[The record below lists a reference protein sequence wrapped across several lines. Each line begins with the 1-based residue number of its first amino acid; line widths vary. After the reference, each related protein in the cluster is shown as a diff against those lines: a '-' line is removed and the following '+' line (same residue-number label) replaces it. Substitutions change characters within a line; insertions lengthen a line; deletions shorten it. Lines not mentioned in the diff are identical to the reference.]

1 MAYSENAA
9 ERATERQGNGASNAS
24 LYASIYSGYD
34 GSGSKSI
41 SQKHNVEDGKSL
53 DFGDT
58 ANLYGQQSHQFQ
70 QQHPWRADVLN
81 GAEDLRQ
88 DLRKDAGHL
97 DDHYE
102 GIRKDILSVK
112 HEEEA
117 DAKANGGH
125 ITAQEKAHLLSEEGD
140 ISKELNKDYALGG
153 KHHGKGGHHHPGD
166 PTSPPEGTLPPGG
179 STPPGDTPPPGQTV
193 PPGDTPP
200 PGSVPPG
207 GDTPP
212 SGQPTPPADGKL
224 LLGTAVIPGD
234 VGASTYSQALQNF
247 DNKVGVSSNEQMLYT
262 NQNLGKTP
270 DVASMQAD
278 VKAGITPVLSLRT
291 IDYADVASG
300 KDDAYLTQVAKDVK
314 SVDGTVIMRPNWEMD
329 GSARQQYGT
338 PEQFKAA
345 WIHMHDLFAAQG
357 VTNAKWAFT
366 PDAQAYDSKEPSWS
380 SPASEYYPGNQYV
393 DYIGSD
399 GYSGLHGAAAQSP
412 SQIFSAGVN
421 FAEQQGKPFMIGE
434 TGVNT
439 GLGTQTDVKYMQD
452 MAAYIKAN
460 PDIQALSWFTEGS
473 NSVLGNPQEI
483 AAYNA
488 MEKSLGAGSA

>member
-1 MAYSENAA
+1 MAYSDNAA
-9 ERATERQGNGASNAS
+9 ERTAERSGNPTSNAS
-24 LYASIYSGYD
+24 LYASIYSGHEGSTNSSSSKAGGGD
-34 GSGSKSI
+34 G
-41 SQKHNVEDGKSL
+41 QFL
-53 DFGDT
+53 DFGDK
-58 ANLYGQQSHQFQ
+58 ANLYGQQSQQFQ
-70 QQHPWRADVLN
+70 QHHPWRTDVLN

-88 DLRKDAGHL
+88 DLRGDAGHL

-102 GIRKDILSVK
+102 QIRKQILSVK
-112 HEEEA
+112 HEEET

-125 ITAQEKAHLLSEEGD
+125 INTQEKAHLLSEEGD
-140 ISKELNKDYALGG
+140 ISKELKTDYALGG
-153 KHHGKGGHHHPGD
+153 KHHGKGGHHHPGN
-166 PTSPPEGTLPPGG
+166 PTPPGG
-179 STPPGDTPPPGQTV
+179 DSPPGTT
-193 PPGDTPP
+193 
-200 PGSVPPG
+200 PPG

-212 SGQPTPPADGKL
+212 GQTTPPGGDTPPGQTTPPTSSDGKL

-234 VGASTYSQALQNF
+234 VGASSYSQALQNF
-247 DNKVGVSSNEQMLYT
+247 DNKVGVQSNEQMLYT

-278 VKAGITPVLSLRT
+278 AKAGITPVLSLRT
-291 IDYADVASG
+291 VDYADVASG

-366 PDAQAYDSKEPSWS
+366 PDAQAYNSKVPSWS

-412 SQIFSAGVN
+412 SEIFSAGVN
-421 FAEQQGKPFMIGE
+421 FAQQQGKPFMIGE

-460 PDIQALSWFTEGS
+460 PDIQALSWFTEGN
-473 NSVLGNPQEI
+473 NSVLGNSQEI